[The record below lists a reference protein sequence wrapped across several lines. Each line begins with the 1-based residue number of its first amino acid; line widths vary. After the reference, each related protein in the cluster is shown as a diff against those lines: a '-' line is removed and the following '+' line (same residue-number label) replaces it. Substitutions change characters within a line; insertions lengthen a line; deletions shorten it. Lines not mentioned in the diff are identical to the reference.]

1 MTANE
6 LVRKIG
12 NALDNQDG
20 DGRYPDLEQDA
31 MRFYVLREML
41 NGTPT
46 LDKALD
52 DKIKAI
58 LK

>member
-1 MTANE
+1 MTAND
-6 LVRKIG
+6 LIRKIG
-12 NALDNQDG
+12 LALGNKEG
-20 DGRYPDLEQDA
+20 DRYPDLEQDA
-31 MRFYVLREML
+31 MRFHVLREML

>member
-1 MTANE
+1 MTKND
-6 LVRKIG
+6 LIRKIG
-12 NALDNQDG
+12 NALGNKEG
-20 DGRYPDLEQDA
+20 ERYPDLEQDA

-41 NGTPT
+41 SGTPT